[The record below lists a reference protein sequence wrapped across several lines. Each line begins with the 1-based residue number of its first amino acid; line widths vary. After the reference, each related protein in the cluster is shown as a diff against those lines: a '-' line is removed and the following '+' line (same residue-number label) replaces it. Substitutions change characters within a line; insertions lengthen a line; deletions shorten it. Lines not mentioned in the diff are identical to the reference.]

1 MSSEPIPPVV
11 AETVVPASPQEA
23 FVAFTARMDQ
33 WWDVLLTPDAATF
46 TGIEIDPKGG
56 DVSMRH
62 GDERHVWGRVTRWE
76 PEGTY
81 AQDFWLGHDSAHPTT
96 LTVTFRAEGD
106 DTRVRLEHGGWT
118 EATASERE
126 KYTHWR
132 ELLERY
138 AAYVAR

>member
-1 MSSEPIPPVV
+1 MSSEPLAPLVV
-11 AETVVPASPQEA
+11 ETVVPVSPKEA

-33 WWDVLLTPDAATF
+33 WWDVLLTPDAASF

-62 GDERHVWGRVTRWE
+62 GDERHVWGRVTTWE
-76 PEGTY
+76 PDRVY

-96 LTVTFRAEGD
+96 LTVTFREEGD

-118 EATASERE
+118 EATAPVRE

-132 ELLERY
+132 ALLERY

>member
-1 MSSEPIPPVV
+1 MPANSLQPIVV
-11 AETVVPASPQEA
+11 ETVVPATPQEA

-46 TGIEIDPKGG
+46 SGIDIDPKGG

-62 GDERHVWGRVTRWE
+62 GDERHVWGRVTTWQ
-76 PEGTY
+76 PDDTY

-96 LTVTFRAEGD
+96 LEVTFRPEGD
-106 DTRVRLEHGGWT
+106 HTRVRLEHGGWS
-118 EATASERE
+118 EATASVRE
-126 KYTHWR
+126 NYTHWR
-132 ELLERY
+132 DLLERY